1 MLERLQRTRDFERDK
16 TLVRLIL
23 KLLSCSMIAV
33 NVRKLLEPEVGSVRA
48 LLKTLSRAF
57 AGNSETDIAHRYMS
71 APNLCSLAMG
81 KGSARPLHFEALGMP
96 SIRTSFCK
104 SFFPWLSQQGN
115 IYITVDANCW
125 HGIAAF
131 C

>member
-57 AGNSETDIAHRYMS
+57 AGNSETDIAHRYLS
-71 APNLCSLAMG
+71 VPILCNLAMG
-81 KGSARPLHFEALGMP
+81 TAALSYLHFEALGMHP
-96 SIRTSFCK
+96 SI
-104 SFFPWLSQQGN
+104 LL
-115 IYITVDANCW
+115 
-125 HGIAAF
+125 
-131 C
+131 